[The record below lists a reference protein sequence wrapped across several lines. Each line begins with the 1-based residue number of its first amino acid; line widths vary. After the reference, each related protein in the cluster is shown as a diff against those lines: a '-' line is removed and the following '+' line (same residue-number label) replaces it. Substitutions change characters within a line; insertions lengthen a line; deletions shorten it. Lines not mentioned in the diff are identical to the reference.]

1 MKLPYSLIMLLT
13 SCFGIN
19 KEVKER
25 PAGATLQPS
34 APSFYQLKAVSLEG
48 DTIDFSKYK
57 GKKVLIVNTASE
69 CGYTPQYEDLQKLHE
84 QYGEK
89 VAVLGF
95 PCNQFG
101 NQEAGDNADIR
112 NFCQKN
118 YGVTF
123 QMFGKVEVKG
133 AGKHPVY
140 EWLTEKE
147 KNGWNTQEPSWNF
160 CKYLINEKG
169 ELLKFYSSSIAPLGK
184 EITGELAK

>member
-25 PAGATLQPS
+25 PAGAMLQPS

-84 QYGEK
+84 QYGDK
-89 VAVLGF
+89 VVVLGF

-123 QMFGKVEVKG
+123 QMFEKVEVKG

-140 EWLTEKE
+140 EWLTDRE

-184 EITGELAK
+184 EIIGELAK